1 MHGHVEEAHHR
12 SPAPPFRLTQR
23 QCLGQWR
30 PVEASG
36 SCSVEHASHD
46 WTALAV
52 HVERG
57 PGVTEEGGWDA
68 GEERALGGD
77 CVHGH
82 ILLLVEVAENYV
94 WSGGRP

>member
-1 MHGHVEEAHHR
+1 MHGHVEEARHR